1 MDRLLQDMI
10 AVLDS
15 IGTYNDKVREWK
27 RYAQGQTKGSKNTS
41 QKTPPLFPQQAGN
54 VWPEHLHLELP
65 PGFPK
70 TDPATEAGEE
80 ALQATEQRGLSATQ
94 GTRNTPA
101 S

>member
-1 MDRLLQDMI
+1 MI

-27 RYAQGQTKGSKNTS
+27 RYAQGQTKDKKNTPP
-41 QKTPPLFPQQAGN
+41 KKPPLFPPQDENA
-54 VWPEHLHLELP
+54 WPEHLHLELP
-65 PGFPK
+65 PGFPEI
-70 TDPATEAGEE
+70 DPATEAGAE
-80 ALQATEQRGLSATQ
+80 ALQATEQRALPATQ